1 VSDQSLKE
9 RIAEDIKSAMR
20 AKEKERLGTL
30 RLVGAAIK
38 QREVDERIALDDS
51 GVLAVL
57 EKMLKQRRD
66 SIEQFR
72 KAGRDDLADKE
83 AAEIAIIGDYMPAAL
98 GDAEIDALIDEAIQS
113 TGASSMKDM
122 GGVMGVLRPKI
133 QGRADMG
140 TVSARIKARLAP

>member
-1 VSDQSLKE
+1 MSDQSLKE